1 MDKDR
6 VEGAAKQMK
15 GSIKETAGKAIGDH
29 KLQGEGAA
37 DKAEGKVQ
45 NAVGSA
51 KDAIRDA
58 ANKR

>member
-1 MDKDR
+1 
-6 VEGAAKQMK
+6 MK
-15 GSIKETAGKAIGDH
+15 GSVKETAGKAMGDH

-45 NAVGSA
+45 NAAGSA